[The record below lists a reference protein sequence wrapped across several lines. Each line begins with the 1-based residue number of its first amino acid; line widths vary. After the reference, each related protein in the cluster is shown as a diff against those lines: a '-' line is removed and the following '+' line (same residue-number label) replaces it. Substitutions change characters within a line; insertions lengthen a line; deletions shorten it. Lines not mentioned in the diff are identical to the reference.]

1 MYIYIYTYIYNY
13 IYLNILSSKL
23 FCSITVADM
32 FLEIRAKIL
41 RSSTFTKSSKNML
54 NYMINCFLG
63 VIKT

>member
-23 FCSITVADM
+23 FCSITVAYM